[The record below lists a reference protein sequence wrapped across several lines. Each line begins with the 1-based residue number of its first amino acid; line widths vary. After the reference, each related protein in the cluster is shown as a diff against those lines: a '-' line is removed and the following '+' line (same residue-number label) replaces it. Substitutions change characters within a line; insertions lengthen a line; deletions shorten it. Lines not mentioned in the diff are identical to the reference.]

1 MEWGDTTFHE
11 FLFPFTVYRL
21 VYQMVYRYTDVWYTD
36 GIPTIRRTMSKQ
48 IKVSDEVHQRLMG
61 ARKDTETV
69 SDLISRLLDGATV
82 QADSL
87 LDQLDK
93 QSEETYV
100 DPLIRDLEPDEL
112 PECCQSIYGGSVK
125 DRCEHWVDKRP
136 AGFYNTLTHKWAS
149 DPDYYKY
156 V

>member
-1 MEWGDTTFHE
+1 
-11 FLFPFTVYRL
+11 
-21 VYQMVYRYTDVWYTD
+21 
-36 GIPTIRRTMSKQ
+36 MSKQ
-48 IKVSDEVHQRLMG
+48 LKVSDEVHALLMAARLEGETMSDVI
-61 ARKDTETV
+61 ARVLASGKTPAAST
-69 SDLISRLLDGATV
+69 
-82 QADSL
+82 ADAIL
-87 LDQLDK
+87 EQLDK
-93 QSEETYV
+93 QSEESFV

-112 PECCQSIYGGSVK
+112 PECCQSIYGGSIK

>member
-1 MEWGDTTFHE
+1 MAEY
-11 FLFPFTVYRL
+11 VN
-21 VYQMVYRYTDVWYTD
+21 
-36 GIPTIRRTMSKQ
+36 IR
-48 IKVSDEVHQRLMG
+48 I
-61 ARKDTETV
+61 RKDTYE
-69 SDLISRLLDGATV
+69 RLKELSAGVPLVRFLDDACRHWSNKDEGDA
-82 QADSL
+82 L
-87 LDQLDK
+87 LEQLDK

-112 PECCQSIYGGSVK
+112 PECCKSIYGGSVK

>member
-1 MEWGDTTFHE
+1 M
-11 FLFPFTVYRL
+11 P
-21 VYQMVYRYTDVWYTD
+21 
-36 GIPTIRRTMSKQ
+36 KQ
-48 IKVSDEVHQRLMG
+48 IKVTDELYERLKERANG
-61 ARKDTETV
+61 QPIPKLLRE
-69 SDLISRLLDGATV
+69 LLDGEDFKAAENTD
-82 QADSL
+82 QL
-87 LDQLDK
+87 LEQLDK
-93 QSEETYV
+93 QSKETYV

>member
-1 MEWGDTTFHE
+1 MEQDQYVKVNIKESVRSQLKEQAKGAGKTLADYIEWLAGAHLDT
-11 FLFPFTVYRL
+11 
-21 VYQMVYRYTDVWYTD
+21 
-36 GIPTIRRTMSKQ
+36 
-48 IKVSDEVHQRLMG
+48 
-61 ARKDTETV
+61 KDLAAEA
-69 SDLISRLLDGATV
+69 DQLLE
-82 QADSL
+82 
-87 LDQLDK
+87 QLDK
-93 QSEETYV
+93 QETYV

-136 AGFYNTLTHKWAS
+136 AGFYNTLTRKWAS